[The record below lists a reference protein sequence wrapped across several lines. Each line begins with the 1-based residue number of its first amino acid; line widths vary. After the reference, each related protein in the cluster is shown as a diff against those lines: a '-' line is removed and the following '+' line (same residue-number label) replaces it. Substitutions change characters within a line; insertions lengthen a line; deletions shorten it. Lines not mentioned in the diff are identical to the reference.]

1 MTREAKDTRVH
12 LVAEIATILATPG
25 LGSTK
30 SAKLRAIAE
39 ACRRGE
45 AHDYKSP
52 HVCGKVWVVGMLRDA
67 GCAALANRVIDGE
80 FDEVADAEDQAEM
93 AAELGNGPGA
103 AAVRRML
110 KLPEPGEA

>member
-1 MTREAKDTRVH
+1 MTRERKDTRIH
-12 LVAEIATILATPG
+12 LVAEIETILAAPG

-30 SAKLRAIAE
+30 VAKLRSILE
-39 ACRRGE
+39 GCKRGE

-67 GCAALANRVIDGE
+67 GCAALASRVIDGE
-80 FDEVADAEDQAEM
+80 FDEEADEEDKAEM
-93 AAELGNGPGA
+93 AAELADSPA
-103 AAVRRML
+103 LRRLL